1 MKKSK
6 KFLTLLLSVCM
17 VLVMMPS
24 MAFAA
29 EDTTDTAPVSQ
40 DIVIVHTN
48 DVHCSVEGYAKVAAY
63 KQTALKET
71 PNVVL
76 VDAGDFLQGGN
87 VGSLSKGEYIVQ
99 IMNQVGYDVVTPG
112 NHEFDFGMDKFM
124 TAKDTLN
131 ADVVSAN
138 FTDLRTNKPVLK
150 QYVIK
155 TFGDKKVAFVGMNT
169 PESILKSTPAY
180 FQDDN
185 GKYIYG
191 FQDGNNG
198 NDLYKSIQSAVNSAK
213 KEGADYVIGLAH
225 LGIETSASPWTSKEV
240 IANTN
245 GIDAVIDGHSHSV
258 INGEKIKNKDGKE
271 IPLTQTGTAIAN
283 IGEVRISADGAIT
296 TKLVKD
302 YAGEDAD
309 TATLVKEITDKLAA
323 LTDKVIGKVDYT
335 LNDYNGDKR
344 LVRNQESTIGNFVA
358 DAYRAVTGAQI
369 GFVQGGGV
377 RAPIEAGDVTYGELN
392 AINPWGNDMAMV
404 KATGQQI
411 VNALEMGAKD
421 CPAESGG
428 FLNVSGLTYVID
440 TNVASPVVTDEKGA
454 FVEVKDGAER
464 RVKNVMVAG
473 QPIDLAKTYTV
484 ASSAYI
490 LGNDGDGFTMFH
502 GAQNMLKGSLIDSE
516 ALIQYVEKN
525 LNGVI
530 GNQYKQTEGR
540 ITVIYKT
547 YTEEEYNEAI
557 ANAEKEAVK
566 ATKSAVARSTRIISA
581 KVVSKRIS
589 VKVGKN
595 SKADGFY
602 FRIYNAKGTKVSGL
616 SKNDVNYKNSKK
628 LAKGTYTVKVTPYTY
643 VAGEKVYGKMVTKK
657 VTVK

>member
-1 MKKSK
+1 MKKSRT
-6 KFLTLLLSVCM
+6 FLTLLLSVCM
-17 VLVMMPS
+17 VLAMMPS

-29 EDTTDTAPVSQ
+29 ATDKTD

-48 DVHCSVEGYAKVAAY
+48 DVHCSVDGYAKVAAY
-63 KQTALKET
+63 KAEMQAA
-71 PNVVL
+71 NNYVAL

-124 TAKDTLN
+124 AAKDALT

-138 FTDLRTNKPVLK
+138 FTDLRTNKPVLD

-155 TFGDKKVAFVGMNT
+155 TYGDKKVAFVGMNT
-169 PESILKSTPAY
+169 PETITKSTPA
-180 FQDDN
+180 FFKDDN
-185 GKYIYG
+185 NKYIYG

-198 NDLYKSIQSAVNSAK
+198 NDLYKSIQGAVDAAK
-213 KEGADYVIGLAH
+213 AAGADYVVGLAH
-225 LGIETSASPWTSKEV
+225 LGTETSASPWTSEEV
-240 IANTN
+240 VANTN
-245 GIDAVIDGHSHSV
+245 GIDVVIDGHSHSV
-258 INGEKIKNKDGKE
+258 VDGQKVKNKDGKE
-271 IPLTQTGTAIAN
+271 IPVTQTGTAIAN
-283 IGEVRISADGAIT
+283 IGEVRIAADGTIT

-302 YAGEDAD
+302 YAGEDAP
-309 TATLVKEITDKLAA
+309 TAALVKEINDKISA
-323 LTDKVIGKVDYT
+323 LTDKVVGKADYT

-344 LVRNQESTIGNFVA
+344 LVRNQENTVGNFVA
-358 DAYRAVTGAQI
+358 DAYKAVTGADI
-369 GFVQGGGV
+369 GLIQGGGV
-377 RAPIEAGDVTYGELN
+377 RAPINKGDVTYGHLN
-392 AINPWGNDMAMV
+392 AINPWGNELAMV

-411 VNALEMGAKD
+411 INALEMGAKD

-428 FLNVSGLTYVID
+428 FLNVSGLTYDID
-440 TNVASPVVTDEKGA
+440 TNVATPVVTNEKGE

-473 QPIDLAKTYTV
+473 KPIDLAKSYTV
-484 ASSAYI
+484 ASTNYI
-490 LGNDGDGFTMFH
+490 LGQDGDGFTMFH
-502 GAQNMLKGSLIDSE
+502 GAENLLKGSLIDVE
-516 ALIQYVEKN
+516 ALNQYLEQN
-525 LNGVI
+525 LKGVI
-530 GNQYKQTEGR
+530 GDQYKQTEGR

-547 YTEEEYNEAI
+547 YTEDEYNEAI

-566 ATKSAVARSTRIISA
+566 ATKAAIARTTRIISA
-581 KVVSKRIS
+581 KVVSKKIS

-602 FRIYNAKGTKVSGL
+602 FRIYNAKGKKVSGL

-628 LAKGTYTVKVTPYTY
+628 LAKGTYTVKVSPYTY
-643 VAGEKVYGKMVTKK
+643 VAGEKVYGKIVTKK